1 MKPESIR
8 GVVIDLCS
16 RTFLLVGDQEEL
28 NYMSCR
34 TPRQFIEAWNLVN
47 EKLKPSQIE
56 YTELAVSRK

>member
-1 MKPESIR
+1 MKLECIR

-16 RTFLLVGDQEEL
+16 RTFLLVGDQQEL
-28 NYMSCR
+28 NYMSCK

-56 YTELAVSRK
+56 YAELAVSRK